1 MDRFN
6 ILLEEVASLIGTKI
20 VSAVRFQEGQSHEVY
35 KISTEGG
42 GSYTLRIPKDE
53 TATLI
58 AKRGTALLK
67 ALKHRQPSLRIPSVI
82 HESQHFV
89 ILQFI
94 SGGPLESW
102 NNITLSPSRR
112 NTLLARLGELMFQIW
127 TNTTS
132 DMPLSVPIT
141 YKAWLINEV
150 DKGLRRSLNNSGWG
164 DPAHFLHRRT
174 IVHQMVPDDDNSL
187 MVLKHGD
194 LNAWNILVN
203 EMGLTGVIDWDT
215 AQMVP
220 LAAAVQH
227 PLFIADIPGWRNDN
241 VPLGMTFEDD
251 RNELERIIYTASLS
265 SSLPTAKEIPNLLHT
280 SRERQFFEMSLR
292 NKRINAEFTLV
303 KLVPN
308 RINKTLAVQNLVE
321 FLELNPDLQ
330 SNLNVRKLESNLR
343 EASD

>member
-1 MDRFN
+1 MHLRYPNNPIFSQMDRFN

-132 DMPLSVPIT
+132 DMPLC
-141 YKAWLINEV
+141 
-150 DKGLRRSLNNSGWG
+150 
-164 DPAHFLHRRT
+164 
-174 IVHQMVPDDDNSL
+174 
-187 MVLKHGD
+187 
-194 LNAWNILVN
+194 
-203 EMGLTGVIDWDT
+203 
-215 AQMVP
+215 
-220 LAAAVQH
+220 
-227 PLFIADIPGWRNDN
+227 
-241 VPLGMTFEDD
+241 
-251 RNELERIIYTASLS
+251 
-265 SSLPTAKEIPNLLHT
+265 
-280 SRERQFFEMSLR
+280 
-292 NKRINAEFTLV
+292 
-303 KLVPN
+303 KL
-308 RINKTLAVQNLVE
+308 
-321 FLELNPDLQ
+321 
-330 SNLNVRKLESNLR
+330 
-343 EASD
+343 